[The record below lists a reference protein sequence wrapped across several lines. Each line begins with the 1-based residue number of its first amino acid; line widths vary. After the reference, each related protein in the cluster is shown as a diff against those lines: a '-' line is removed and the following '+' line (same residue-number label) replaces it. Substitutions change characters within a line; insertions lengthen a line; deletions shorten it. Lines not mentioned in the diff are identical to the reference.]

1 MKKGLPET
9 IGTIIGILISLA
21 IIIGLFRMIMWMIGL

>member
-1 MKKGLPET
+1 MKKDLPEA

-21 IIIGLFRMIMWMIGL
+21 IIIRLFRMIMWMVGL